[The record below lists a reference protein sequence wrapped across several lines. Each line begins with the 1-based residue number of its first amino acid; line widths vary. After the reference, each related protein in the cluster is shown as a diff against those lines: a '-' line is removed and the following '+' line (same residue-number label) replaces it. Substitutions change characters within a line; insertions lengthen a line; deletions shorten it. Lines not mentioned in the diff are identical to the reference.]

1 MYVHVVDDVS
11 VSPVYM
17 YVHVYTCM
25 YMWFMMFSYLLYI
38 CAYVYTCISFC
49 WYVLKPKP
57 CRGKGFTNEGS
68 TVRDERAEPESGGAI
83 DEA

>member
-1 MYVHVVDDVS
+1 MWLTMCLYRL
-11 VSPVYM
+11 YI
-17 YVHVYTCM
+17 CM
-25 YMWFMMFSYLLYI
+25 YMYIHVMYMWLMMCSYLLYI